1 MAWAGGIH
9 DAIDRVHERLR
20 DDRGSPSP
28 PLPSGGND
36 KDPPRAAVG
45 KRPKSS
51 TVSRAKPRW
60 PSRKPSPGEFVTDL
74 ERQFQEAMELK
85 RGREFARDASPTEK
99 SSDILRPWW
108 ERNEVE
114 GRRSRSVKDDRG
126 ERRGSGGLAP
136 SSESI
141 RSRSPFQYPEPP
153 HNPGKRGIRPYSA
166 SRGVKSFDEKALFV
180 AEGAIEG
187 LGEMAISDSQL
198 RKIYMRI
205 PRKSDAI
212 KSVVSI
218 DDAIQTLRELS
229 RVYKE
234 ARNRLKEDKDKEDSP
249 KASKND
255 LKAWIAEQKSLQR
268 QGGKDEAAKALS
280 WETKFERGQTEDRSV
295 PHRSEGLF
303 EDDAS
308 PEQRQPQAVRF
319 KLDDDERKLD
329 LETSIGVEK
338 SIDDLRACDS
348 TIEGYSYVKGDADD
362 IRDVQAAVTPST
374 ASSPPRSTP
383 ATASGPSASPM
394 SEDVVPFED
403 LIPQSVPDAL
413 RKAAEFLEQARRL
426 HPPPPSSH
434 AGRTSWTSLTR
445 SVATSSA

>member
-1 MAWAGGIH
+1 
-9 DAIDRVHERLR
+9 
-20 DDRGSPSP
+20 
-28 PLPSGGND
+28 
-36 KDPPRAAVG
+36 
-45 KRPKSS
+45 
-51 TVSRAKPRW
+51 
-60 PSRKPSPGEFVTDL
+60 
-74 ERQFQEAMELK
+74 
-85 RGREFARDASPTEK
+85 
-99 SSDILRPWW
+99 
-108 ERNEVE
+108 
-114 GRRSRSVKDDRG
+114 
-126 ERRGSGGLAP
+126 
-136 SSESI
+136 
-141 RSRSPFQYPEPP
+141 
-153 HNPGKRGIRPYSA
+153 
-166 SRGVKSFDEKALFV
+166 
-180 AEGAIEG
+180 
-187 LGEMAISDSQL
+187 MAISDSQL

-413 RKAAEFLEQARRL
+413 RKAAEFLEQNELDVAHEICCHVIRMNPRSAAAYYIRAESLRL
-426 HPPPPSSH
+426 QGSLAAAVDDAAFCLAIDANNWRAHRCRGLCLLELRMCGQALAHLNLALKLS
-434 AGRTSWTSLTR
+434 GRTDSSSLIGLARCYQDLGKMEMALEHLDLAIRCRDEQEAKAFFHRGWCRMTLGDMVGA
-445 SVATSSA
+445 SADFGKVAALDPQFHRRYLPFLERLCQTDPEEARELGRALLMMPLTNEQQQRILVLMGGIR